1 MKYSIVGFLATAVL
15 SLAACNSGSKMA
27 EKNDTMNSDQM
38 AKMTKMDSSTA
49 TPTEKVDAPVIKAS
63 FNNVSADV
71 AAHVKELVSHYF
83 HIKHA
88 LVSDDAAEAKKG
100 ATMMLQVISQFDNSL
115 LSAEQKAEYSKHIG
129 AIKQHADAIVKGA
142 DINAERVQFS
152 NLSTHTYELI
162 KAFGAGKKIYY
173 DHCPMAFKDK
183 GANWLNESVA
193 IENPYMGTKMPGC
206 GSVEQVVE

>member
-1 MKYSIVGFLATAVL
+1 MKHLVIAILAIAAIT
-15 SLAACNSGSKMA
+15 LAACNSGSKTS
-27 EKNDTMNSDQM
+27 EKKDTMNSDQM
-38 AKMTKMDSSTA
+38 AKMTKMDSSAA

-63 FNNVSADV
+63 FTNVNADV
-71 AAHVKELVSHYF
+71 AAHVKEVASHYF

-115 LSAEQKAEYSKHIG
+115 LPADQKAAYNNHIS
-129 AIKQHADAIVKGA
+129 AIKEHAQAIIASANV
-142 DINAERVQFS
+142 DAERTHFGE
-152 NLSTHTYELI
+152 LSTHTYELI

-173 DHCPMAFKDK
+173 DHCPMAFKGK

-193 IENPYMGTKMPGC
+193 IQNPYMGTKMPDC
-206 GSVEQVVE
+206 GSVEQVIE